1 MTKKKILWSGDIV
14 AMTGFARVTEN
25 LITRLDDTY
34 EITVLGNN
42 WWGDPAPHLQSRFR
56 MLPSSNRH
64 QQEPF
69 GVQRIREVVI
79 NEKPDL
85 VFVNNDIWIV
95 NQIYSQIE
103 DLHKQGK
110 FKFVAYCPMDSYEWA
125 GGLLDKSPAWDQ
137 LVIYTKFGAEEFMK
151 AGYPKEIAVIPHGVT
166 TTQFSTLDKAECR
179 RRLGLKED
187 MFVVFNGNRNQ
198 ARKRQD
204 VTIEAF
210 ADFAVDKPDAMLYM
224 HMGLKDQGWD
234 IMSVFGQ
241 EMRKRGLDPNGRIIM
256 TANKP
261 HPPNVPVEMLNI
273 IYNAVDVGVNTCKGE
288 GHGLVNHEH
297 AACGVAQVVPNHT
310 SLKEIFEGAGLLID
324 TAFVDVDLNFNRR
337 MPIPSAKHL
346 TEILNDLYYD
356 REKLKAIGQ
365 ACKERALNPMYQW
378 DTVAN
383 DFRELFAEV
392 LKEEPEKAEEVVEP
406 TPVLVSK

>member
-1 MTKKKILWSGDIV
+1 MAKKKILWSGDIV

-25 LITRLDDTY
+25 LITRLDDKY
-34 EITVLGNN
+34 EIVVLGNN
-42 WWGDPAPHLQSRFR
+42 WWGDPAPELQAKFR
-56 MLPSSNRH
+56 MYPSSNRH
-64 QQEPF
+64 QTEPF
-69 GVQRIREVVI
+69 GVQRIKEVVLR
-79 NEKPDL
+79 EKPDI

-103 DLHKQGK
+103 DLHKNGD

-125 GGLLDKSPAWDQ
+125 GSLLDKSPAWDK
-137 LVIYTKFGAEEFMK
+137 LVVYTKFGAEEFMN

-166 TTQFSTLDKAECR
+166 TSQFTSLNKKECR
-179 RRLGLKED
+179 RRLGLKEES
-187 MFVVFNGNRNQ
+187 FIVFNGNRNQ

-210 ADFAVDKPDAMLYM
+210 AEFAKDKPDAMLYM

-234 IMSVFGQ
+234 IMSVFAQ
-241 EMRKRGLDPNGRIIM
+241 EMKKRDIDPNGRIIM
-256 TANKP
+256 TAKSPN
-261 HPPNVPVEMLNI
+261 PPNVPVDLLNV

-324 TAFVDVDLNFNRR
+324 NAFIDVDMNFNRR
-337 MPIPSAKHL
+337 MPIPCATHL
-346 TEILNDLYYD
+346 AEILTDLYND
-356 REKLKAIGQ
+356 RKWLKKVGK
-365 ACKERALNPMYQW
+365 ACKQRALDPMYQW
-378 DTVAN
+378 DTVAEN
-383 DFRELFAEV
+383 FAEV
-392 LKEEPEKAEEVVEP
+392 FDEVLADED
-406 TPVLVSK
+406 

>member
-1 MTKKKILWSGDIV
+1 MAKKKILWSGDIV

-69 GVQRIREVVI
+69 GVQRIREVVT

-166 TTQFSTLDKAECR
+166 TTQFSTLDKGECR

-187 MFVVFNGNRNQ
+187 MFIVFNGNRNQ

-273 IYNAVDVGVNTCKGE
+273 IYNAADVGVNTCKGE

-346 TEILNDLYYD
+346 TEILNDLYHD
-356 REKLKAIGQ
+356 REKLKAIGL
-365 ACKERALNPMYQW
+365 ACKERALDPMYQW
-378 DTVAN
+378 DTVADN
-383 DFRELFAEV
+383 FRELFAEV

-406 TPVLVSK
+406 APVLVSK